1 FQTWTDVLMAWL
13 DRRPEDMIV
22 SRAKLGSG
30 LKIMDDPEA
39 MFQEGWLLC
48 DAGEHVRGF
57 ACLRR
62 SVTKGY
68 FPADTLATRPAF
80 DALRGDPAFGTLLS
94 DAQAG
99 RERALAMFR
108 DAGGERLLGR

>member
-1 FQTWTDVLMAWL
+1 MAWL
-13 DRRPEDMIV
+13 ERRPSDMMA

-48 DAGEHVRGF
+48 DAGDHERGF

-62 SVTKGY
+62 SVAKGY
-68 FPADTLATRPAF
+68 FAADTLATRPSFDALRADPAF
-80 DALRGDPAFGTLLS
+80 DALRA
-94 DAQAG
+94 DADSG
-99 RERALAMFR
+99 RARALAMFR
-108 DAGGERLLGR
+108 EAGGERLLGR